1 MPAAAPTLPERL
13 PRRARYII
21 PPDVPR
27 RAEFLAATA
36 LAAVLAGALFAQLTL
51 VAAVAFHGFGKFTR
65 LRPSWLLAP
74 AGAGLVAVL
83 GVGVPQALAGFWAVP
98 SGVGHLLAGAVAH
111 PATAARL
118 SGVPVLAWREAGRQ
132 LPVALLLAAGIAA
145 ATAWARWLHTDE
157 WDLPRYRPGLV
168 SRCRR
173 WWTVTFVRSGA
184 VVTATGACLG
194 ADPDSGRPVTVSWAE
209 AAGGVL
215 VTGADPA
222 SLGSSAFQLA
232 HAAIRRRKPVLV
244 VDLAGDR
251 HLPAALTAV
260 CAAAGAPLLR
270 FGRDITASYE
280 PFRDPGPERVAGL
293 VMGIVDWN
301 GVPEPAVAACR
312 DWLTVAA
319 ALLDAAP
326 GEADTAVL
334 DELGGL
340 LAPGALAA
348 RAARVPAW
356 HPARESLA
364 RRAGQAQQWLARDPG
379 PAALVVSQLTALRG
393 TELGRRLAP
402 GPGAQISLDAVIRD
416 RAVALFSLA
425 GAGPA
430 AEVVAN
436 LLALDVTSRYA
447 ALHRG
452 GTAPDGLVWVSH
464 CDRVAA
470 PALAGLAQAAPDLVP
485 VLSTSSP
492 GVASGLA
499 GQVNVCV
506 AHRVADPELAGQ
518 LAAATGTRLVS
529 AARPGPAVPV
539 AAPVPVPGRPA
550 GGTGPGVTGWPGGW
564 TGPGAPGWTGGV
576 TGSGAPGFGAA
587 PVAPAPFGAIRAFV
601 VPAET
606 LGSLGSGDFVLISGG
621 DGRGGVRRRV
631 VARGRAVSGRIPPP
645 RQAPPAWPR

>member
-1 MPAAAPTLPERL
+1 MPAAASTLPERL
-13 PRRARYII
+13 PRRARYLI

-36 LAAVLAGALFAQLTL
+36 LATVLAGVLFAQLTL
-51 VAAVAFHGFGKFTR
+51 VAAVAFHGFGKVSR

-74 AGAGLVAVL
+74 AAAGLVAVL

-98 SGVGHLLAGAVAH
+98 GGVGRLLAGALAH

-118 SGVPVLAWREAGRQ
+118 SGVPALVGREAGRQ

-145 ATAWARWLHTDE
+145 AAAWARWLHTDE

-173 WWTVTFVRSGA
+173 WWTVTFVRSGT

-215 VTGADPA
+215 VTGAAPA
-222 SLGSSAFQLA
+222 AVSASAFQLA

-270 FGRDITASYE
+270 FGHDITAAYE
-280 PFRDPGPERVAGL
+280 PFRDPDPERVAGL
-293 VMGIVDWN
+293 VMGIADWR
-301 GVPEPAVAACR
+301 GVPEPAVAASR
-312 DWLTVAA
+312 DCLTLAA
-319 ALLDAAP
+319 GLLDAAP
-326 GEADTAVL
+326 GDADAAVL
-334 DELGGL
+334 DELAGL
-340 LAPGALAA
+340 LSPGALTA

-364 RRAGQAQQWLARDPG
+364 DRAGQAQQWLAREPG
-379 PAALVVSQLTALRG
+379 PAGLVVSQLAALRG
-393 TELGRRLAP
+393 TEFGRRLAP
-402 GPGAQISLDAVIRD
+402 GPGAQISLDAVLRD

-425 GAGPA
+425 GGGPA
-430 AEVVAN
+430 AVAIAN
-436 LLALDVTSRYA
+436 LLVLDVTSWYA

-464 CDRVAA
+464 CDEVAG
-470 PALAGLAQAAPDLVP
+470 PVLAGLAQAAPDLVP

-492 GVASGLA
+492 GVAGGLA

-506 AHRVADPELAGQ
+506 AHRLADPELAGR
-518 LAAATGTRLVS
+518 LAAATGTRLVPS
-529 AARPGPAVPV
+529 ARSGPAGPA
-539 AAPVPVPGRPA
+539 AAPVPGGPA
-550 GGTGPGVTGWPGGW
+550 GMTGSGRW
-564 TGPGAPGWTGGV
+564 GGV
-576 TGSGAPGFGAA
+576 TGSGAAGFAAA
-587 PVAPAPFGAIRAFV
+587 PVAPAPFGAIRSFV

-621 DGRGGVRRRV
+621 DGRGALRPRV
-631 VARGRAVSGRIPPP
+631 VPRARVVTGRIPPP
-645 RQAPPAWPR
+645 RPAPPAWSR

>member
-21 PPDVPR
+21 PPDLPR
-27 RAEFLAATA
+27 RAEFLAAAA
-36 LAAVLAGALFAQLTL
+36 LATVLAGVLFAQLTL
-51 VAAVAFHGFGKFTR
+51 VAAVAFHGFGKLTR
-65 LRPSWLLAP
+65 LRPSWLLVP
-74 AGAGLVAVL
+74 AAAGLVAVL
-83 GVGVPQALAGFWAVP
+83 GVGVRQALAGFWAVP
-98 SGVGHLLAGAVAH
+98 GGVGGLLAGALTH

-118 SGVPVLAWREAGRQ
+118 SGIPALAGREAGRQ

-173 WWTVTFVRSGA
+173 WWTVTSVRAGA
-184 VVTATGACLG
+184 VVSAVGTCLG

-222 SLGSSAFQLA
+222 AVSASAFQLV

-251 HLPAALTAV
+251 HLPAALSAV

-270 FGRDITASYE
+270 FGHDITAGYE
-280 PFRDPGPERVAGL
+280 PFRDPEPERVAGL
-293 VMGIVDWN
+293 VMGIADWR
-301 GVPEPAVAACR
+301 GVPEPAVAASR
-312 DWLTVAA
+312 DCLTVAA

-326 GEADTAVL
+326 GEADAAVL
-334 DELGGL
+334 DELAGL
-340 LAPGALAA
+340 LTPGALAA

-364 RRAGQAQQWLARDPG
+364 GRAGQAQQWLTREPG
-379 PAALVVSQLTALRG
+379 PAALLVSQLTALRG
-393 TELGRRLAP
+393 TELGGRLAP
-402 GPGAQISLDAVIRD
+402 GPGAQISVDAVLRD

-430 AEVVAN
+430 GEMIAN

-447 ALHRG
+447 ALDRD
-452 GTAPDGLVWVSH
+452 GTAPDGLVWVSG
-464 CDRVAA
+464 CDRAA
-470 PALAGLAQAAPDLVP
+470 GPALAGLTGAAPDLVP
-485 VLSTSSP
+485 VLSTSAP
-492 GVASGLA
+492 GVASRLA

-506 AHRVADPELAGQ
+506 AHRVADPELAGR
-518 LAAATGTRLVS
+518 LAAATGTRLVP
-529 AARPGPAVPV
+529 AAGRGPAGPA
-539 AAPVPVPGRPA
+539 AAPVPGPGGPA
-550 GGTGPGVTGWPGGW
+550 GGTGSGWPGG
-564 TGPGAPGWTGGV
+564 V
-576 TGSGAPGFGAA
+576 TGAGAPGFGAA
-587 PVAPAPFGAIRAFV
+587 PAAPAPFGVIRSFV
-601 VPAET
+601 VTAET
-606 LGSLGSGDFVLISGG
+606 LGSLGSGDFVLIAGG
-621 DGRGGVRRRV
+621 GGRGGARPRV
-631 VARGRAVSGRIPPP
+631 VPRARAVSGRIPPP
-645 RQAPPAWPR
+645 RRAPPAWPR